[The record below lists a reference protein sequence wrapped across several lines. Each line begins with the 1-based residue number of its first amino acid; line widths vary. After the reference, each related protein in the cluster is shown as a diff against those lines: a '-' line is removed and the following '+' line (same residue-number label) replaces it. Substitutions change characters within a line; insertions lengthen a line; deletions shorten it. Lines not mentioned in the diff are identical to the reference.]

1 MGQAYSTYTQIFPP
15 AATWG
20 VDDIPDLSGRIAV
33 VTGGYAGIG
42 TETVKAL
49 LTHNCKVYISGR
61 DQSKAGKTITALKS
75 ETGKDAHFIKMDLG
89 NLQSIKAAAEEL
101 ASKEQAVHILFNN
114 AGVMLPPIEMT
125 TSDGYDLQWGTNTL
139 GHWYFS
145 KLLLPLLKAG
155 AASSPDGKARVLHT
169 SSMASERA
177 HIDFATFR
185 DGPKRLKAGAY
196 PLYPQSKL
204 GNILVSNAMARKY
217 GSDNIISVA
226 INPGTLKTE
235 LTRHTNGMVAII
247 ILATRRLWVR

>member
-1 MGQAYSTYTQIFPP
+1 
-15 AATWG
+15 
-20 VDDIPDLSGRIAV
+20 
-33 VTGGYAGIG
+33 
-42 TETVKAL
+42 
-49 LTHNCKVYISGR
+49 
-61 DQSKAGKTITALKS
+61 
-75 ETGKDAHFIKMDLG
+75 
-89 NLQSIKAAAEEL
+89 
-101 ASKEQAVHILFNN
+101 
-114 AGVMLPPIEMT
+114 
-125 TSDGYDLQWGTNTL
+125 
-139 GHWYFS
+139 
-145 KLLLPLLKAG
+145 LPLLKAG

-177 HIDFATFR
+177 RIDFATFR

-247 ILATRRLWVR
+247 IVSLGKVSHSDLADPFIHLSHSQ